1 MQHFIFILASICPIT
16 SIVEF
21 FFLSFFFSP
30 QIPPPTRWIGHEE
43 RGARVGST
51 RGMIRSRSGTIALC
65 VAGKRR
71 KIIDHGPV
79 NMNGRSGS
87 NRPGATLL
95 RRNLQERDGARRTT
109 RNPSIPDFAMFRVRS
124 EGFSEAPEGL
134 LLILLREYRKKNGER
149 NFFHM
154 KLNIIHN
161 FCNNTKYKNTQQNDI
176 IQSVHSYG
184 RFERLNL

>member
-79 NMNGRSGS
+79 NMNGRSDS

-124 EGFSEAPEGL
+124 EGFSEAPESL
-134 LLILLREYRKKNGER
+134 LLILLRDYIERKMEIGI
-149 NFFHM
+149 FF
-154 KLNIIHN
+154 I
-161 FCNNTKYKNTQQNDI
+161 
-176 IQSVHSYG
+176 
-184 RFERLNL
+184 